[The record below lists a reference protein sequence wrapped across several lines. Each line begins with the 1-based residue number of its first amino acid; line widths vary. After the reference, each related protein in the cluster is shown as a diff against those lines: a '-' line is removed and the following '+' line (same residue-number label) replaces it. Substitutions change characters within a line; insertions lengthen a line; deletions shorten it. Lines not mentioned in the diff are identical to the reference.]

1 MIHGGGQT
9 SVTIDKTL
17 IKSCQN
23 TCKKQADYL
32 EKNSNQK
39 GEFKEREKKESHSY
53 AFFLK
58 LLEISHTSTCTP
70 KQFY

>member
-1 MIHGGGQT
+1 MVEANRT

-23 TCKKQADYL
+23 THKKYADYL

-39 GEFKEREKKESHSY
+39 GEFKEMEKKESHSY
-53 AFFLK
+53 TFFLK
-58 LLEISHTSTCTP
+58 LLEISHTSTIYTP
-70 KQFY
+70 K